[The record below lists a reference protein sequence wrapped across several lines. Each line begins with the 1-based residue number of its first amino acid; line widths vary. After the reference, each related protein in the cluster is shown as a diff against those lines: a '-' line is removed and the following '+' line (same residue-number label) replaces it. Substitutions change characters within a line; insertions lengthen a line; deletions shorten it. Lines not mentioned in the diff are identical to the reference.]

1 METIEMLVNELES
14 EILKSKRAPFSNSDV
29 VVNKATVLDILSR
42 IRSSYPAAL
51 KEAAQIRKERD
62 EIIEKAENYANETMD
77 KAEEQARQMISQ
89 NEIIRRAQESAQEI
103 QNEAAGHYQK
113 MDYDARV
120 LAFDLLNDVEKSMR
134 NALAQINDRKNK
146 LIND

>member
-1 METIEMLVNELES
+1 METIEMLINELES
-14 EILKSKRAPFSNSDV
+14 EILKAKRAAFSNTDV
-29 VVNKATVLDILSR
+29 VVNKTTVLDMLSR
-42 IRSSYPAAL
+42 IRASYPLAL

-62 EIIEKAENYANETMD
+62 EIMEKAEAYANETMD

-120 LAFDLLNDVEKSMR
+120 LAFDLLNDVEKSIR
-134 NALAQINDRKNK
+134 GALTQINDRKNK